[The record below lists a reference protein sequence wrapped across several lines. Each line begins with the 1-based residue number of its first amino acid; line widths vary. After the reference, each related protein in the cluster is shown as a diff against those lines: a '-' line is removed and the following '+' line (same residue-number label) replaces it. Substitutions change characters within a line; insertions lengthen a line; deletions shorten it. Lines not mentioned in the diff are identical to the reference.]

1 MTDGGIHTS
10 SDFIKRL
17 GSGQAESLDL
27 DFFIISNLLPGVC
40 SGKNAVL
47 SEGEGVP
54 GARNGWSDR
63 RSPQLLM

>member
-10 SDFIKRL
+10 YYFIKRL

-27 DFFIISNLLPGVC
+27 DFFYHLESP
-40 SGKNAVL
+40 SGRLQWQNAVL

-54 GARNGWSDR
+54 VARNGWSDR